1 MQKNDECG
9 SSFGS
14 IDNNATNN
22 EPLLFGG
29 GIHSSNIADDG
40 SDATTKP
47 SFCRRSSFT
56 DHHFVMT
63 AHLFEEGLLNDNDNA
78 GGCTVIN
85 VASIAH
91 RASEI
96 YCGQD
101 GETSNDSKQ
110 PTFGFDFANIN
121 SELEYGFGEAYARGK
136 LANVMFT
143 KELQN
148 WADLAKK
155 GWLTTVS
162 LEPRGV
168 TTDVLGNILLSAL
181 TQVERGA
188 NAHV

>member
-1 MQKNDECG
+1 LQKNDECG

-85 VASIAH
+85 VASITH
-91 RASEI
+91 RPPKSIAAKMAKPPTTPNNQRLDSISPTSIPNWSMASVKRTL
-96 YCGQD
+96 
-101 GETSNDSKQ
+101 GENS
-110 PTFGFDFANIN
+110 PTLCLRKNYKIGRI
-121 SELEYGFGEAYARGK
+121 
-136 LANVMFT
+136 
-143 KELQN
+143 
-148 WADLAKK
+148 
-155 GWLTTVS
+155 
-162 LEPRGV
+162 
-168 TTDVLGNILLSAL
+168 
-181 TQVERGA
+181 
-188 NAHV
+188 